1 MRSLLPLQRC
11 TPKRWRTLVGL
22 LRRSLGQGDSSQL
35 AAKLSRKEWQGALS
49 PWLTAYLLARQQDGA
64 AAAAGGGESSRGQP
78 TLAAGEEEAV
88 EPLPAEFL
96 AACVS
101 KAAAERSRKKRFA
114 GPGHARAA
122 KVSGLLCGRPAPSAW
137 GWVVCVAPGSHAP
150 GAGSRAPDAATPGG
164 PNS

>member
-11 TPKRWRTLVGL
+11 TPERWRTLVGL

-49 PWLTAYLLARQQDGA
+49 PWLTAYLLARQQDGT
-64 AAAAGGGESSRGQP
+64 AAAAGGGESSSGQP
-78 TLAAGEEEAV
+78 TLAAGEEEAA

-101 KAAAERSRKKRFA
+101 KAAAERRKKRFA

-122 KVSGLLCGRPAPSAW
+122 KVSGLLCGRPSPFAW
-137 GWVVCVAPGSHAP
+137 GWVVC
-150 GAGSRAPDAATPGG
+150 GSRQPCPWRGEQCT
-164 PNS
+164 